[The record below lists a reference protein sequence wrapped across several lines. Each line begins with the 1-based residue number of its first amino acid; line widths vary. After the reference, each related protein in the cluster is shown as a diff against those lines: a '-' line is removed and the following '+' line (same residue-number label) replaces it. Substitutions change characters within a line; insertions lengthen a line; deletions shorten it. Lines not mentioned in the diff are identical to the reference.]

1 MWLIYLRINL
11 QQIKFDNQFR
21 VQNGRSKIRV
31 SSLDVGNE
39 LANIRLKFRCFKIRN
54 TYFGCIKR

>member
-1 MWLIYLRINL
+1 MWLIYSRINL

>member
-1 MWLIYLRINL
+1 MWLSYLRINL